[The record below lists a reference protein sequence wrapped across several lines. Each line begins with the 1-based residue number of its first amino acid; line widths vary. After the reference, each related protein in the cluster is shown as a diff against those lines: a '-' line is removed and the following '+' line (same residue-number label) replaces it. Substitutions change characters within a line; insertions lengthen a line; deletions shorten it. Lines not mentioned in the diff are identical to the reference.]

1 MSASDTKLLRVGEL
15 AKAAGKTVRTIHL
28 YEELGL
34 LRPTMRTDGG
44 FRLYHPDA
52 LARIAWVCKLQAT
65 GFKLS
70 EIQEFVKEF
79 ECAPSGRVAANR
91 AREVFAEKLCETRA
105 QIAQL
110 QAIETDLVA
119 ALAYLDVCQDC
130 SPAYAPTECSECDHQ
145 GHERG
150 SAPAL
155 FANLSRTA
163 VEEVAQRAYDV
174 AVTELKKGAG
184 AAVSRGASGNTER
197 RPEPVTA
204 ANPGAPVDEGAN

>member
-1 MSASDTKLLRVGEL
+1 MSAPDPKLLRVGEL
-15 AKAAGKTVRTIHL
+15 AKAAGKTVRTVHL

-79 ECAPSGRVAANR
+79 EAAPSGRVATDR

-110 QAIETDLVA
+110 QAIETELVE

-130 SPAYAPTECSECDHQ
+130 SPAYTPTECSMCDHQ

-150 SAPAL
+150 SAPPL

-163 VEEVAQRAYDV
+163 VEEVAQCAYDV
-174 AVTELKKGAG
+174 AITELKKGSNG
-184 AAVSRGASGNTER
+184 AASRHGAGSGDERAEPAAPADPGVSR
-197 RPEPVTA
+197 
-204 ANPGAPVDEGAN
+204 DEGAI